1 MYTLISYDIV
11 SDRVRTKV
19 MKFLKDYGDHVQKS
33 VFECHLD
40 DDKYAEVKDGLMSL
54 VNPKE
59 DRVRLY
65 RLCHA
70 CMGKVEISGWGTVK
84 EEEEFTVV

>member
-1 MYTLISYDIV
+1 MYILISYDIV
-11 SDRVRTKV
+11 SDRVRNKV
-19 MKFLKDYGDHVQKS
+19 MKLLKDYGDHVQKS

-40 DDKYAEVKDGLMSL
+40 DNKYAEVKNGLMSL

-65 RLCHA
+65 RICQA
-70 CMGKVEISGWGTVK
+70 CMGKIEISGWGTVK

>member
-65 RLCHA
+65 RICHA